1 MCHLSNDS
9 KKWDV
14 ILYTSI
20 VFPIA
25 WICVVMRFAGKWVSS
40 RLHWDD
46 AVVAGAL
53 IMTAVPLGCILHMV
67 ANGFG
72 EHLWNLEDGKLST
85 ILRSCK
91 SLPTTFLALANR
103 CA

>member
-1 MCHLSNDS
+1 M
-9 KKWDV
+9 
-14 ILYTSI
+14 
-20 VFPIA
+20 
-25 WICVVMRFAGKWVSS
+25 MRFAGKWVSS